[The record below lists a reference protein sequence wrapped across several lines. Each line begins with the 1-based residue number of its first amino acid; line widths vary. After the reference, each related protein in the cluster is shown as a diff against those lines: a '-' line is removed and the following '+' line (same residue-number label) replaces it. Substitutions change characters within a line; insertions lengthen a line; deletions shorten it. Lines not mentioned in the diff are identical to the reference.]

1 MFHRLSSLPKSLPRE
16 NRADGSWQDTSQHN
30 NGPQADG
37 TPCIVIWPSYLE
49 VGGYLGTAE
58 LELLDDVGDLFES
71 MRVPSSVSLRVRDH
85 EERRLLEEQ
94 HLN

>member
-1 MFHRLSSLPKSLPRE
+1 M
-16 NRADGSWQDTSQHN
+16 
-30 NGPQADG
+30 
-37 TPCIVIWPSYLE
+37 
-49 VGGYLGTAE
+49 GGYLGTAE